1 MLHRSK
7 LVSVLLALLLS
18 DVALGC
24 LKTVDNR
31 KQIATT
37 STTLPPHKFIP
48 KIVFQWIG
56 YPEIQTCSGTLMNR
70 MGPPGTRVILTA
82 AHCMVLPGKLTSIVP
97 DQANVQFPG
106 MTEAQLT
113 TQDCVFTISPGY
125 QNTGDSYGDWA
136 LITCKQQG
144 QVTDSTFPHGGF
156 GWRADFT
163 TYSPSWS
170 FPLAFSA
177 GWPLD
182 KDASASQQWQTTGA
196 LASQTPSGGNARW
209 SLGDMSIWQGQDG
222 APVWVYDT
230 MGHPQVVGVVSNV
243 VSSTGCQNYGTV
255 LTPDTIALLHAA
267 LWDSLNALGEGYSGV
282 SLQPATN
289 NDYLTYDTVTNAAVF
304 APAGTAERLFLLI
317 KMVEYY
323 SEQDIS
329 APNQFTAKCALKS
342 RSTGGWWL
350 YMDVT
355 AGFPCSYSG
364 TNIFPTGCGFLL
376 TDREYGIG
384 SAFVIRDFRNVPGSS
399 DIGLLYDLIPV
410 PAFLSELPQ
419 PYIRPHG
426 QITSSIGVHTTMR
439 FTEAVPY

>member
-1 MLHRSK
+1 
-7 LVSVLLALLLS
+7 
-18 DVALGC
+18 
-24 LKTVDNR
+24 
-31 KQIATT
+31 
-37 STTLPPHKFIP
+37 
-48 KIVFQWIG
+48 
-56 YPEIQTCSGTLMNR
+56 
-70 MGPPGTRVILTA
+70 LTA
-82 AHCMVLPGKLTSIVP
+82 AHCMVVPGKLTSTLP

-106 MTEAQLT
+106 MTEASLT
-113 TQDCVFTISPGY
+113 TQDCRFTISPGY

-144 QVTDSTFPHGGF
+144 QVNDATFPHGGF

-182 KDASASQQWQTTGA
+182 KDATASQQWQTTGA

-243 VSSTGCQNYGTV
+243 VSSSGCQNYGTV
-255 LTPDTIALLHAA
+255 LTPDTIALLHSA
-267 LWDSLNALGEGYSGV
+267 LWDSLNALGQGYPGV
-282 SLQPATN
+282 SLQAGTS
-289 NDYLTYDTVTNAAVF
+289 NDYLSYNNVDAFAYF

-329 APNQFTAKCALKS
+329 VPNQFTAKFALQP
-342 RSTGGWWL
+342 RSTRRAWVSMSSTIGI
-350 YMDVT
+350 
-355 AGFPCSYSG
+355 PCSYSG
-364 TNIFPTGCGFLL
+364 TNIFPTGCGFVL
-376 TDREYGIG
+376 TDSEYSMN
-384 SAFVIRDFRNVPGSS
+384 SAFVIRDFRSVAGGS

-410 PAFLSELPQ
+410 PAFLSDLADQ
-419 PYIRPHG
+419 YIRPHG

-439 FTEAVPY
+439 CTEAVPY

>member
-255 LTPDTIALLHAA
+255 LTPDTIALLHSA
-267 LWDSLNALGEGYSGV
+267 LWDSLNALGQGYQYLRLQSGFYR
-282 SLQPATN
+282 SLV
-289 NDYLTYDTVTNAAVF
+289 Y
-304 APAGTAERLFLLI
+304 AGTSLGFRLSAVASADSDMLLI
-317 KMVEYY
+317 KISEYY

-329 APNQFTAKCALKS
+329 APNQFTAKFALQPRNNRGIWMTMS
-342 RSTGGWWL
+342 SL
-350 YMDVT
+350 ACNY
-355 AGFPCSYSG
+355 AGTDTFP
-364 TNIFPTGCGFLL
+364 FGCGFVSSGG
-376 TDREYGIG
+376 YGTEPA
-384 SAFVIRDFRNVPGSS
+384 AFAIHDFRSLSEPAA
-399 DIGLLYDLIPV
+399 IGILFDFGRA
-410 PAFLSELPQ
+410 PAFLNDANNGVDIPN
-419 PYIRPHG
+419 G
-426 QITSSIGVHTTMR
+426 QITSSVGPGSKWSFFGAI
-439 FTEAVPY
+439 PY